1 MGFVMFARRSVEV
14 TLFSFIEVI
23 RPIPPIAL
31 TPFFILWFQLS
42 VIGQIALVAVGCM
55 MVMVVSTHE
64 SLQSVALDLRR
75 SAYSLGI
82 RGFAFYRH
90 IMLPAI
96 APQLVAPLR
105 VALALAFALAVAAE
119 FMGAQQG
126 IGFLMMVARR
136 TLQTET
142 ILMGVMVLGVLSAA
156 LDYILRL
163 IFRRVNRWQA

>member
-1 MGFVMFARRSVEV
+1 
-14 TLFSFIEVI
+14 
-23 RPIPPIAL
+23 
-31 TPFFILWFQLS
+31 
-42 VIGQIALVAVGCM
+42 
-55 MVMVVSTHE
+55 
-64 SLQSVALDLRR
+64 
-75 SAYSLGI
+75 
-82 RGFAFYRH
+82 
-90 IMLPAI
+90 MLPAI